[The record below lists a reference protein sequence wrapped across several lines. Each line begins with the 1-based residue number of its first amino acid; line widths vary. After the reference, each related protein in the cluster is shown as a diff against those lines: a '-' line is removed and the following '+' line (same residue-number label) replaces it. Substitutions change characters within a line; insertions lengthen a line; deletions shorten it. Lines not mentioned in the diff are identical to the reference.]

1 MNGVVASVKVETI
14 FRLLQNTLFSQN
26 QAIHTRANVM
36 HVRRDDCPVNNLDP
50 KYLYQV
56 YRMWPMADVD
66 RGFEVPLKRSA
77 CIFPLRKLCVLAK
90 SSNRTL
96 ACWGTQRLLLRSSH
110 SSQSLRHVQDGTMTY
125 HSPTMTSC
133 WLTDKGTTRWF
144 GARSR
149 VDVIND
155 NHHSVNKTLARSQ
168 RQLPPTEFVNSH
180 TSNSSLHRNIHQF
193 IIQQPCT
200 LVSSSRFWWDLSSPL
215 Q

>member
-1 MNGVVASVKVETI
+1 MNGVVVSVKVETL

-36 HVRRDDCPVNNLDP
+36 HVRRDDCPVRTGLNPRLSLAQLSEHLCDVMARRWNNLDQ

-77 CIFPLRKLCVLAK
+77 CILPLRKLCVLAK

-133 WLTDKGTTRWF
+133 WLMGKGTTRWF
-144 GARSR
+144 GAYTQ
-149 VDVIND
+149 VDAVIV
-155 NHHSVNKTLARSQ
+155 NHHSVDKNARSQ
-168 RQLPPTEFVNSH
+168 RQALF
-180 TSNSSLHRNIHQF
+180 
-193 IIQQPCT
+193 
-200 LVSSSRFWWDLSSPL
+200 
-215 Q
+215 